1 MNTTTISKENARAEA
16 FAEIWGNEI
25 DPVFTD
31 VAKYYD
37 RANDFASLG
46 LISNMR
52 RRFISLI
59 DVQPNFKCLDVCAG
73 TNAIGINLLKKEST
87 LDIHAIDRSEAMQ
100 EVGKERVQANGFEIK
115 SFIHDVHKLP
125 FPDNHFDVATIQW
138 ATRHL
143 RVLEVFPEIH
153 RVLKPGG
160 HFYHCDMLRPANKII
175 EQLYYL
181 YLKGCLNI
189 TSLAFRSDETALNC
203 RKYFIQAI
211 RLFYSAEEL
220 SNVLSE
226 VGFTNIESNPI
237 LCGMVAFH
245 KARKP

>member
-1 MNTTTISKENARAEA
+1 MNTTISKENARAEA
-16 FAEIWGNEI
+16 FAAIWNNDI
-25 DPVFTD
+25 DPVFSD

-52 RRFISLI
+52 RRFVTMI
-59 DVQPNFKCLDVCAG
+59 DVQSNFRCLDVCAG
-73 TNAIGINLLKKEST
+73 TNAIGIQLLKKEPT
-87 LDIHAIDRSEAMQ
+87 LDIHAVDRSVSMQ
-100 EVGKERVQANGFEIK
+100 EVGKDRARKNGFEIK

-125 FPDNHFDVATIQW
+125 FPDNHFDVVTIQW

-143 RVLEVFPEIH
+143 RVLEVFPEIL

-160 HFYHCDMLRPANKII
+160 HFYHCDMLRPANKIV

-181 YLKGCLNI
+181 YLKACLNV

-203 RKYFIQAI
+203 RKYFIKAI
-211 RLFYSAEEL
+211 QLFYSADELSRALEEL
-220 SNVLSE
+220 
-226 VGFTNIESNPI
+226 GFTDVISKPI

-245 KARKP
+245 NARKP